1 MDREFLSSKM
11 DELRENLDKIVK
23 NTSASKSDIEALV
36 QDKMTSFIQM
46 IEKNDVNEADL
57 SNYDNK
63 LY

>member
-1 MDREFLSSKM
+1 M

>member
-11 DELRENLDKIVK
+11 DDLRDNLDKIVK
-23 NTSASKSDIEALV
+23 NTSAPKADIERLV
-36 QDKMTSFIQM
+36 QDKMASFIQM
-46 IEKNDVNEADL
+46 IEKNDIKEADL

>member
-1 MDREFLSSKM
+1 M

-23 NTSASKSDIEALV
+23 NTSAPKSDIERLV
-36 QDKMTSFIQM
+36 FDKMTNFIQM